1 MAWISLIL
9 DEVGEYTGHVL
20 HALLQ
25 GFVRSHKMHLLT
37 TSGNLI
43 FIDAAVLQ
51 GRVKQAYG
59 RRHLLHDP
67 FRIIFVEIILGDARH
82 SVDDSEDTASG
93 S

>member
-25 GFVRSHKMHLLT
+25 DFVRCQKMHLLT
-37 TSGNLI
+37 KSGNLI
-43 FIDAAVLQ
+43 FPLQ